1 MGHVQPN
8 RTIRRGGGE
17 VRASRAG
24 RETIEETIN
33 AMFDEEV
40 DQLVGAA
47 PYERTGG
54 RAAYRAGHYERVFTT
69 TSGQATLKMPKLKG
83 MRFATAVVKCLDWL
97 H

>member
-1 MGHVQPN
+1 MSNPIVPF
-8 RTIRRGGGE
+8 GE
-17 VRASRAG
+17 EAVKSELRELVGKPSRK
-24 RETIEETIN
+24 TIN

-47 PYERTGG
+47 PYERTDG